1 MEQDVNL
8 SQKNSSVFFSN
19 AGCVFALVGHVE
31 DTKIIFYDF
40 VALLIECNMRNIFLE
55 K

>member
-1 MEQDVNL
+1 MDQDVNL

-19 AGCVFALVGHVE
+19 AACVFALVGYVE
-31 DTKIIFYDF
+31 TKIIFYDF